1 MKVKW
6 DIFAKRR
13 NLDLEYFIDNMK
25 YEEYKRWCEYRSVI
39 PVKESEYFVFK
50 HPVVETTSNETEIRV
65 APEKEVPKF
74 NMTRKSLNKMKKQ
87 QLVNLVKDHSLKTNG
102 SETKR
107 QLISLLLDMNT

>member
-25 YEEYKRWCEYRSVI
+25 YDEYKRWCEYRSVI
-39 PVKESEYFVFK
+39 PVKKNEYFVSK
-50 HPVVETTSNETEIRV
+50 PVVETVSHEAEPSVTPEQET
-65 APEKEVPKF
+65 PKF
-74 NMTRKSLNKMKKQ
+74 NMTKRALTKMKKQ
-87 QLVNLVKDHSLKTNG
+87 QLVDLVNEYSLHTNG

-107 QLISLLLDMNT
+107 QLVSLLLDMNT